1 MKSKRYSMTN
11 KQVVYSKKIEC
22 AYPISVHEW
31 NKIKQLISG
40 MQPPAKIWSVA
51 YSICIGFFISGIF
64 SLIASYNNE
73 SIELWL
79 KNVYLVVTIIS
90 LCAGIIFLILDQ
102 SRDDKNSTSR
112 QNVLN
117 EMASIEAQYE
127 APEQDI

>member
-11 KQVVYSKKIEC
+11 KQVVYSKKIEG
-22 AYPISVHEW
+22 ADPISVHEW

-90 LCAGIIFLILDQ
+90 LCAGIIFLILDL

>member
-1 MKSKRYSMTN
+1 
-11 KQVVYSKKIEC
+11 
-22 AYPISVHEW
+22 
-31 NKIKQLISG
+31 
-40 MQPPAKIWSVA
+40 MQPPVKIWSVA

-79 KNVYLVVTIIS
+79 KNVYLAVTIIS
-90 LCAGIIFLILDQ
+90 LCAGIIFLILDL

>member
-51 YSICIGFFISGIF
+51 YSICIGFLFQAF
-64 SLIASYNNE
+64 SL
-73 SIELWL
+73 
-79 KNVYLVVTIIS
+79 
-90 LCAGIIFLILDQ
+90 
-102 SRDDKNSTSR
+102 
-112 QNVLN
+112 
-117 EMASIEAQYE
+117 
-127 APEQDI
+127 

>member
-1 MKSKRYSMTN
+1 M
-11 KQVVYSKKIEC
+11 
-22 AYPISVHEW
+22 
-31 NKIKQLISG
+31 
-40 MQPPAKIWSVA
+40 
-51 YSICIGFFISGIF
+51 
-64 SLIASYNNE
+64 
-73 SIELWL
+73 

-90 LCAGIIFLILDQ
+90 LCAGIIFLILDL